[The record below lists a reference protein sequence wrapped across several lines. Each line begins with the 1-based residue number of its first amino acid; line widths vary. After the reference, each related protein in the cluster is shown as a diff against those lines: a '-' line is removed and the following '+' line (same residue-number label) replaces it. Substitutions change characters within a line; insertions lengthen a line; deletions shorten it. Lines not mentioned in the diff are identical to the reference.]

1 MATVKWSLDP
11 THSEVQFKVKH
22 LMITT
27 VTGYFQTFNVEVE
40 TEDED
45 FSKAGSIVFT
55 ADVNSINTNNEQRDT
70 HLKSADFFD
79 TETHGDIRFVGNRY
93 EQNGSGSAR
102 LHGDLTIKGTTKP
115 VTVDVEFGG
124 IVVDP
129 YGQTKAGF
137 TVTGKISRKEF
148 GLTWNAVTEAG
159 SVVVSDDI
167 RLNAEIQL
175 VKQA

>member
-1 MATVKWSLDP
+1 MANVKWAVDP
-11 THSEVQFKVKH
+11 MHSEVQFKVKH

-27 VTGYFQTFNVEVE
+27 VTGYFQQFNLVAE
-40 TEDED
+40 TSDD
-45 FSKAGSIVFT
+45 QFTSAGTIEFT

-70 HLKSADFFD
+70 HLKSPDFFD
-79 TETHGDIRFVGNRY
+79 AGTHGQIRFVGKKY
-93 EQNGSGSAR
+93 EKVSGNDYK
-102 LHGDLTIKGTTKP
+102 LHGDLTIKGITKP

-148 GLTWNAVTEAG
+148 GLTWSAVTEAG
-159 SVVVSDDI
+159 QVVVSDDI
-167 RLNAEIQL
+167 RLQAEVQL

>member
-1 MATVKWSLDP
+1 MQKTTWKIDP
-11 THSEVQFKVKH
+11 AHSEVQFKVKH

-27 VTGYFQTFNVEVE
+27 VTGYFKKFDLDVE
-40 TEDED
+40 TEGED
-45 FSKAGSIVFT
+45 FTKASKISFT
-55 ADVNSINTNNEQRDT
+55 ADIDSIDTNNAQRDT

-79 TETHGDIRFVGNRY
+79 AESHAQLAFEGKSFRQKGDDYI
-93 EQNGSGSAR
+93 
-102 LHGDLTIKGTTKP
+102 LDGDLTIRGTTKP
-115 VTVDVEFGG
+115 ISLNVEYGG

-148 GLTWNAVTEAG
+148 GLTWSAVTEAG
-159 SVVVSDDI
+159 QVVVSDDI
-167 RLNAEIQL
+167 KIHAEIQL